1 MWLGP
6 LEGGQIH
13 PSVAFPALALLPG
26 VSRRHRGGRKDEK
39 YYLEKRGQAIC
50 PKTHRHASSVGL
62 LASDSILGQ
71 ALQGSLLRNA
81 DAGHTFARH
90 S

>member
-39 YYLEKRGQAIC
+39 YYLGKERSGNLSQDTQTC
-50 PKTHRHASSVGL
+50 L
-62 LASDSILGQ
+62 
-71 ALQGSLLRNA
+71 
-81 DAGHTFARH
+81 
-90 S
+90 